1 MKLFSF
7 ALDPKN
13 FQPETT
19 FSAWESAPYSLF
31 FDSADREHEL
41 GRYSFLC
48 FLPIETIEAKNGY
61 TTITN
66 RDGQHKEEGNPFE
79 ILHDRIDHYG
89 MNKRINEAFPP
100 FQGGAAGYFGYDLAR
115 DLESLPAFTKDEG
128 VPDMAVGIYDQL
140 CAFDHEQNKAWYLTY
155 ADSPD
160 HAQKRYDMFLSKSEV
175 QNVPAST
182 LSGWQNSVSSAE
194 YEARVQRII
203 DYVYAGDIFQANLS
217 QRFHTEIEPGFS
229 AYGHY
234 LSLRE
239 ANPAPFGAFMN
250 FGSIKLA
257 SASPER
263 FINHYGRIAETR
275 PIKGTIKRYADPEHD
290 QDQKDMLASSD
301 KDRAENVM
309 IVDLLRNDLSKVC
322 EDHSVRVTRLNH
334 LESFAHVHHLVSTVE
349 GVIRADKSAVS
360 LLEACFPGGSIT
372 GAPKVRAMEIIEELE
387 DTRRGPYCGSMGYIG
402 FDGTMDTNIIIRT
415 LVYNGN
421 TVSLNVGGG
430 ITAASDPASEY
441 METLHK
447 ALGFFG
453 GDITIE
459 KEDSDS
465 KKRA

>member
-7 ALDPKN
+7 ALDPEN
-13 FQPETT
+13 LLPETL
-19 FSAWESAPYSLF
+19 FSAWESKPYSLF
-31 FDSADREHEL
+31 FDSADRDHEL

-48 FLPIETIEAKNGY
+48 FLPLETIEAKNGKI
-61 TTITN
+61 TITN
-66 RDGQHKEEGNPFE
+66 RDGQKRIEANPFTV
-79 ILHDRIDHYG
+79 LQDRINHYG
-89 MNKRINEAFPP
+89 VGKRINEAFPP

-115 DLESLPAFTKDEG
+115 DLESLPALTNDEG

-140 CAFDHEQNKAWYLTY
+140 CAFDHEQGKAWYITY
-155 ADSPD
+155 ADTPER
-160 HAQKRYDMFLSKSEV
+160 ARKRYDVFLSVSV
-175 QNVPAST
+175 IQDAPSAP
-182 LSGWQNSVSSAE
+182 LSGWRRTLDRDD
-194 YEARVQRII
+194 YEARIQRVI
-203 DYVYAGDIFQANLS
+203 DYIYAGDIFQANLS
-217 QRFHTEIEPGFS
+217 QRFETTIAPDFS

-234 LSLRE
+234 LGLRE
-239 ANPAPFGAFMN
+239 ANPAPFGGFMN

-263 FINHYGRIAETR
+263 FITHHGRIAETR
-275 PIKGTIKRYADPEHD
+275 PIKGTIKRYADPQHD
-290 QDQKDMLASSD
+290 DDQKEMLGSSEKD
-301 KDRAENVM
+301 KAENVM

-349 GVIRADKSAVS
+349 GVLRADKSAVT
-360 LLEACFPGGSIT
+360 LLESCFPGGSIT

-387 DTRRGPYCGSMGYIG
+387 ETRRGPYCGSMGYIG

-415 LVYNGN
+415 LVYNSN

-430 ITAASDPASEY
+430 ITAASDPATEY

-453 GDITIE
+453 GEDIGHCGLRA
-459 KEDSDS
+459 D
-465 KKRA
+465 KKSA

>member
-1 MKLFSF
+1 
-7 ALDPKN
+7 
-13 FQPETT
+13 
-19 FSAWESAPYSLF
+19 
-31 FDSADREHEL
+31 
-41 GRYSFLC
+41 
-48 FLPIETIEAKNGY
+48 
-61 TTITN
+61 
-66 RDGQHKEEGNPFE
+66 
-79 ILHDRIDHYG
+79 
-89 MNKRINEAFPP
+89 
-100 FQGGAAGYFGYDLAR
+100 
-115 DLESLPAFTKDEG
+115 
-128 VPDMAVGIYDQL
+128 
-140 CAFDHEQNKAWYLTY
+140 
-155 ADSPD
+155 
-160 HAQKRYDMFLSKSEV
+160 
-175 QNVPAST
+175 
-182 LSGWQNSVSSAE
+182 
-194 YEARVQRII
+194 
-203 DYVYAGDIFQANLS
+203 
-217 QRFHTEIEPGFS
+217 
-229 AYGHY
+229 
-234 LSLRE
+234 RE

-309 IVDLLRNDLSKVC
+309 IVDLLRTDLSKVC